1 MTMTKGIKS
10 LAMLA
15 AMMMAAE
22 EGRPASLY
30 DEEENVP
37 RVRCGGCAH
46 CPTGSKTF
54 CKVAGHHTT
63 KTTVCTYCM
72 HYKRT

>member
-30 DEEENVP
+30 D
-37 RVRCGGCAH
+37 
-46 CPTGSKTF
+46 
-54 CKVAGHHTT
+54 
-63 KTTVCTYCM
+63 
-72 HYKRT
+72 